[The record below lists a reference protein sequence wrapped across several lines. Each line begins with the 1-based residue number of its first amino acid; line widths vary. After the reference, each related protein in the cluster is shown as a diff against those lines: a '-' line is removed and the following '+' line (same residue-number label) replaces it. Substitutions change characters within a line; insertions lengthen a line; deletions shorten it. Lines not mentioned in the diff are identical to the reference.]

1 MRSVWLAAGLMTVA
15 VGCQKAPRRLPDSS
29 ARPGEVVI
37 VGDSTG
43 ALSRYLSAPEPGL
56 PQAEPR
62 FDVRPLAADKL
73 QGHALLARAIVV
85 VSNKPYGIG
94 HNLQARPQIV
104 IEAQVKDSARILRDL
119 MAFEAD
125 QARELLGRHGNP
137 EMEQRAKKQFGLRLH
152 IPQEMRASKTA
163 KDFLWMATNGAED
176 LRNLCILRLPPHS
189 EADRVE
195 MINQVLHQQ
204 IHGETPQVSMRLLPA
219 TSTRTQ
225 SPTMEVLTGQWEMV
239 GDAMGG
245 PYIASV
251 RKTKDSDIVLL
262 AFVYAPERK
271 KRNIMRQLRAVVCN
285 DNIFY
290 GK

>member
-1 MRSVWLAAGLMTVA
+1 MRSVWLAAGLLAVA

-43 ALSRYLSAPEPGL
+43 ALSQCLAAPEPGL
-56 PQAEPR
+56 PQPEPR
-62 FDVRPLAADKL
+62 FDVRQLDSESL

-85 VSNKPYGIG
+85 VSDKPYGVG

-104 IEAQVKDSARILRDL
+104 IEAQVKDSVRILRDL
-119 MAFEAD
+119 LAFEAGE
-125 QARELLGRHGNP
+125 ARTLLQQHGNP
-137 EMEQRAKKQFGLRLH
+137 EMERRAEKQFGLRLH

-176 LRNLCILRLPPHS
+176 MRNLCILHLPPQR
-189 EADRVE
+189 EADLVE
-195 MINQVLHQQ
+195 AINQVLSRQ
-204 IHGETPQVSMRLLPA
+204 IHGETPQTMMRLLPA
-219 TSTRTQ
+219 TITRTSAPRQ
-225 SPTMEVLTGQWEMV
+225 KLLTGQWEMV

-245 PYIASV
+245 PFVASV
-251 RKTKDSDIVLL
+251 RRTRGGDIVLL

>member
-1 MRSVWLAAGLMTVA
+1 MRSVWLAAGLMTV
-15 VGCQKAPRRLPDSS
+15 VMGCQKAPHRLPDSS

-43 ALSRYLSAPEPGL
+43 ALSRWLSAPEPGL
-56 PQAEPR
+56 PQSEPR
-62 FDVRPLAADKL
+62 FDVRQSDSEVL

-85 VSNKPYGIG
+85 VSHKPYGVG

-119 MAFEAD
+119 MAFEAE
-125 QARELLGRHGNP
+125 QARELLERHGNP
-137 EMEQRAKKQFGLRLH
+137 EMERRAKKQFGLRLH

-176 LRNLCILRLPPHS
+176 MRNLCILRLPPTS

-195 MINQVLHQQ
+195 RINQVLSRQ
-204 IHGETPQVSMRLLPA
+204 IHGETPQMTMRLLPA
-219 TSTRTQ
+219 TITRSDAPSQ
-225 SPTMEVLTGQWEMV
+225 EVLTGLWEMA

-245 PYIASV
+245 PFVASV
-251 RKTKDSDIVLL
+251 RKTKGGDIVLL

-271 KRNIMRQLRAVVCN
+271 KRNIMRQLRAVVCY